1 MDTLIVSHGIFQ
13 KYFSLSNNL
22 GIYISAIAAVII
34 FIAGA
39 LLEGLRQWKKDK
51 KRLLDIRDYFYSQ
64 LDVLI
69 DISNRQRILIEEFI
83 ESLKKEIIQDWELSI
98 NAQLHIDHLKDIGPD
113 VLFNIL
119 VIKEKGEKEIRINLF
134 NDLMKQLDLLK
145 NYRLYI
151 KENFDDGITKSNK
164 YLDSWNQNI
173 KTIRG
178 LHDKWKIDM
187 IQNSLQDEFLNQ
199 FMNLYSDWVNQE
211 NRSDMYIIEKNLNAA
226 IARTS

>member
-1 MDTLIVSHGIFQ
+1 MFLTVFFQ

-98 NAQLHIDHLKDIGPD
+98 NAQLHIDHLKDIGP
-113 VLFNIL
+113 
-119 VIKEKGEKEIRINLF
+119 E
-134 NDLMKQLDLLK
+134 
-145 NYRLYI
+145 Y
-151 KENFDDGITKSNK
+151 
-164 YLDSWNQNI
+164 YLIFW
-173 KTIRG
+173 
-178 LHDKWKIDM
+178 
-187 IQNSLQDEFLNQ
+187 
-199 FMNLYSDWVNQE
+199 
-211 NRSDMYIIEKNLNAA
+211 
-226 IARTS
+226 